1 MSQFPA
7 DHRIPELAGHSR
19 LSRQRVLDR
28 LLDRSLWL
36 QEKIRERQRE
46 GKKFDLY
53 VDELKAIEQA
63 AEEFA

>member
-1 MSQFPA
+1 MSCFPD
-7 DHRIPELAGHSR
+7 DHPVLAGHHK
-19 LSRQRVLDR
+19 LSRKRVRER

-46 GKKFDLY
+46 GRKFDLY
-53 VDELKAIEQA
+53 VDELKAVEQA